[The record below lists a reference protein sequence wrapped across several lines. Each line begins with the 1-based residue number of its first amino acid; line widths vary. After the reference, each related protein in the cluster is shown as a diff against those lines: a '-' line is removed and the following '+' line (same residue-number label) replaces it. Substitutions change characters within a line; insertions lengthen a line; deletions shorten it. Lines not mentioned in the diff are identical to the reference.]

1 MSFDALANRGEYL
14 SAYYLAEVLPRD
26 LKKKDE
32 GLLAR
37 WALQENKGRETPRV
51 GIRALRREYLV
62 AKAELA
68 DLGDEDKR
76 REPLRNL
83 HTKVLE
89 RLGYRSSAAVSPREP
104 RPVTVERAGRE
115 HQVLVAHAE
124 PGITVIECGW
134 AVDPDAVTDPDDAG
148 RLLYPVELDRR
159 DRIDAGFT
167 LAGWL
172 FSADQHPPRYVL
184 ILSGAVLTLADRLTW
199 GEGRYL
205 SVSLD
210 AAFARNDTRAA
221 GELDVI
227 AALFSADSL
236 RPPAAPALGRP
247 PQTPGRTAPTPAA
260 AQPSPRPRAMPSVP
274 RHGPRPADLAARHD
288 PETEPSRNHGPRGPQ
303 RSPRRPCRRPT
314 RGNPRRPARHARQY
328 RRPLG
333 DLRTS

>member
-26 LKKKDE
+26 LKKKDD
-32 GLLAR
+32 GLLTR
-37 WALQENKGRETPRV
+37 WAEQEKTGTETPRL
-51 GIRALRREYLV
+51 GIRALRREYLA
-62 AKAELA
+62 AKADLA

-83 HTKVLE
+83 HTRILD
-89 RLGYRSSAAVSPREP
+89 RLGYRTDPASPREP
-104 RPVTVERAGRE
+104 LPITVERAARE

-124 PGITVIECGW
+124 PGVTVIECGW
-134 AVDPDAVTDPDDAG
+134 AVDSDAVTDPDDAG

-159 DRIDAGFT
+159 ERIEAGFA

-210 AAFARNDTRAA
+210 AAFARNDDPVGHSRSGCE
-221 GELDVI
+221 GEFQ
-227 AALFSADSL
+227 A
-236 RPPAAPALGRP
+236 
-247 PQTPGRTAPTPAA
+247 
-260 AQPSPRPRAMPSVP
+260 
-274 RHGPRPADLAARHD
+274 
-288 PETEPSRNHGPRGPQ
+288 
-303 RSPRRPCRRPT
+303 
-314 RGNPRRPARHARQY
+314 
-328 RRPLG
+328 
-333 DLRTS
+333 